1 MQKGLGIAA
10 LVIAIIVIFVP
21 FAGSWLT
28 ILVALLAAFAAG
40 EGFGLAIAA
49 ILIDVIHIFVFSPL
63 LWATQGLAS
72 AGAAQQ
78 GKEVVFLPWVL
89 IGFQAVA
96 FVVLILLNAKR
107 KAKSV

>member
-1 MQKGLGIAA
+1 MQKGLGITA

-40 EGFGLAIAA
+40 EGFGLGIAA
-49 ILIDVIHIFVFSPL
+49 IFINVVHIFVFSPL

-72 AGAAQQ
+72 AGAEQQ
-78 GKEVVFLPWVL
+78 GQEVVFMPWIL
-89 IGFQAVA
+89 IGFQAAALVIL
-96 FVVLILLNAKR
+96 VLLNSKR
-107 KAKSV
+107 KAK